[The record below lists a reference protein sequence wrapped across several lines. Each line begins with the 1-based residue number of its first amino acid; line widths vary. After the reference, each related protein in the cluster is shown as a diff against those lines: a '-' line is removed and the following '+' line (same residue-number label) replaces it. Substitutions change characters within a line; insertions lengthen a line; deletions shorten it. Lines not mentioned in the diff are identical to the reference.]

1 MSRCFYFTT
10 TINGPSVNIC
20 EQVLTNFLTLLNPL
34 IKRKKMVTHRYV
46 KPGDWLV
53 HRYSNYSER
62 DSLDEANSVDGGSVG
77 SVLGCSEGCP
87 WWTGH
92 EE

>member
-10 TINGPSVNIC
+10 TINGTSVNVC
-20 EQVLTNFLTLLNPL
+20 EQVLTNFLSLLNPL

-53 HRYSNYSER
+53 R
-62 DSLDEANSVDGGSVG
+62 
-77 SVLGCSEGCP
+77 
-87 WWTGH
+87 
-92 EE
+92 